1 MDDVQKIWNVVRN
14 PFYMKF
20 IRKNLSN
27 ILFVLFALVLFT
39 PYGLPVSALLIKG
52 LSVVTTRVFNMEVD
66 EDEREKLDDFNWN
79 LGSMSGEKL
88 NFESLK
94 GKVILVNFWATWC
107 PPCVA
112 EMPSMQELYEDY
124 GDRVAFV
131 FIARDDHE
139 RVVKF
144 LEKKNLS
151 LPVYYERTAP
161 PKVMTT
167 SSLPTTYVI
176 DSQGMIR
183 VDKVGAA
190 DWNSKKVRS
199 LLDEMIQ

>member
-1 MDDVQKIWNVVRN
+1 MDDLKKIRYVVRN
-14 PFYMKF
+14 SFYMKF

-27 ILFVLFALVLFT
+27 ILFLLFALFLFT
-39 PYGLPVSALLIKG
+39 PYGLPVRALLIKG

-66 EDEREKLDDFNWN
+66 EDEREKLNDFNWN
-79 LGSMSGEKL
+79 LASMSGENL
-88 NFESLK
+88 SFESLK

-112 EMPSMQELYEDY
+112 EMPGMQELYDDY

-144 LEKKNLS
+144 LQKKNLS

-161 PKVMTT
+161 PKAMTT

-176 DSQGMIR
+176 DSQGMIL

-199 LLDEMIQ
+199 LLDEMLQ

>member
-1 MDDVQKIWNVVRN
+1 
-14 PFYMKF
+14 MKF

-27 ILFVLFALVLFT
+27 ILFVLFALFLFT
-39 PYGLPVSALLIKG
+39 PYGLPVRALLIKG
-52 LSVVTTRVFNMEVD
+52 ISVVTTSVFNMEVD
-66 EDEREKLDDFNWN
+66 EDEREKLDDFRWN
-79 LGSMSGEKL
+79 LVSMSGENL
-88 NFESLK
+88 DFESLK

-112 EMPSMQELYEDY
+112 EMPGMQKLYDDY
-124 GDRVAFV
+124 RDRVEFV

-139 RVVKF
+139 RVVEF
-144 LEKKNLS
+144 LNKKNLS

-161 PKVMTT
+161 PEKMST
-167 SSLPTTYVI
+167 SSLPTTYLI

-190 DWNSKKVRS
+190 DWNSKKVRT
-199 LLDEMIQ
+199 LLDGLIQ

>member
-1 MDDVQKIWNVVRN
+1 MDGIQRIWNVSRN
-14 PFYMKF
+14 PVCMKF

-27 ILFVLFALVLFT
+27 ILFVLFALFLFT
-39 PYGLPVSALLIKG
+39 PYGLPVRALLIKG
-52 LSVVTTRVFNMEVD
+52 ISVVTTSVFNMEVD
-66 EDEREKLDDFNWN
+66 EADREKLDDFNWN
-79 LGSMSGEKL
+79 LVSKSGENLDFK
-88 NFESLK
+88 SLK

-112 EMPSMQELYEDY
+112 EMPGMQDLYDDY
-124 GDRVAFV
+124 GDRVEFL

-139 RVVKF
+139 RVIKF
-144 LEKKNLS
+144 LKKKNLD

-161 PKVMTT
+161 PKVMST

-190 DWNSKKVRS
+190 DWNSKKVRA
-199 LLDEMIQ
+199 LLDGLIQ

>member
-1 MDDVQKIWNVVRN
+1 MDGIQRIRNVGRN
-14 PFYMKF
+14 AFYVKF

-27 ILFVLFALVLFT
+27 ILFVLFALFLFT
-39 PYGLPVSALLIKG
+39 PYGLPVRALLIKG
-52 LSVVTTRVFNMEVD
+52 VSVVTTGIFDIEVD
-66 EDEREKLDDFNWN
+66 EAKRERLNDFNWQ
-79 LGSMSGEKL
+79 LVSMSGENLDFK
-88 NFESLK
+88 SLS

-112 EMPSMQELYEDY
+112 EMPGMQNLYDDY

-144 LEKKNLS
+144 LKKKNLD
-151 LPVYYERTAP
+151 LPVYYERTSP
-161 PKVMTT
+161 PEVLST
-167 SSLPTTYVI
+167 SSLPTTFLI
-176 DSQGMIR
+176 DAKGMIR

-190 DWNSKKVRS
+190 DWNSKKVRA
-199 LLDEMIQ
+199 LLDSMIQ

>member
-1 MDDVQKIWNVVRN
+1 MDDLKKIRYVVRN
-14 PFYMKF
+14 SFYMKF

-27 ILFVLFALVLFT
+27 ILFLLFALFLFT
-39 PYGLPVSALLIKG
+39 PYGLPVRALLIKG

-66 EDEREKLDDFNWN
+66 EDEREKLNDFNWN
-79 LGSMSGEKL
+79 LASMSGENL
-88 NFESLK
+88 SFESLK

-112 EMPSMQELYEDY
+112 EMPGMQELYDDY

-144 LEKKNLS
+144 LQKKNLS

-161 PKVMTT
+161 PKAMTT

-199 LLDEMIQ
+199 LLDEMLQ